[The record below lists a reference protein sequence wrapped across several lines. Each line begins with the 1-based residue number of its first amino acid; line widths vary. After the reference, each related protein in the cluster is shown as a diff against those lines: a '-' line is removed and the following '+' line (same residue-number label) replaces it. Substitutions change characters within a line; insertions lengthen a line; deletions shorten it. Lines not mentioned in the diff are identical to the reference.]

1 MRKWYEKVILLVLT
15 SMLLLSIPFETIAAD
30 KVPIAAFATD
40 KPKID
45 GKIDSVWRKSS
56 KMQGDHINDMYGTT
70 LDMETYTGDLTSSY
84 AQMLWSEEGL
94 YFIGVV
100 FDTTIT
106 EDDTNARNSV
116 DFWVSEKNT
125 KEMGYQGDGDWHY
138 CIASDGTEYQYTG
151 NHKIGD
157 VAETAVKVYKNRYV
171 VELFVPYQSEFQA
184 KEGTVIA
191 VNVSFNDDIDGDGV
205 SDVCTYWNLNE
216 ESKVYWVNTS
226 ALAEVKLVKQV
237 NKGSMST
244 MGIIGIGMLVV
255 AIGIGIVGAV
265 ALFLAYKKRNRRQYC
280 NEEKLGKGMFR
291 RKCI

>member
-1 MRKWYEKVILLVLT
+1 MRKWYEKIILLVLA
-15 SMLLLSIPFETIAAD
+15 SMLLLSISFETIAAD
-30 KVPIAAFATD
+30 KVPMAAFATD

-45 GKIDSVWRKSS
+45 GKIDSVWKKST
-56 KMQGDHINDMYGTT
+56 KMQGNHINDMYGTT
-70 LDMETYTGDLTSSY
+70 IDTETYAGDLTSSY

-125 KEMGYQGDGDWHY
+125 KEMGYQDDGDWHY
-138 CIASDGTEYQYTG
+138 CIASDGTEYQYIG
-151 NHKIGD
+151 NHKIDDD
-157 VAETAVKVYKNRYV
+157 VETAVKVYKNKYV
-171 VELFVPYQSEFQA
+171 VEMFVPYQSEFKA

-191 VNVSFNDDIDGDGV
+191 VNVSFNDDFDGDGV

-216 ESKVYWVNTS
+216 ESKVYWVNTA

-237 NKGSMST
+237 NNGSMST
-244 MGIIGIGMLVV
+244 MGIIGIIIIVV
-255 AIGIGIVGAV
+255 ALGIGIIGGAG
-265 ALFLAYKKRNRRQYC
+265 LFLSYKKRKRRQ
-280 NEEKLGKGMFR
+280 
-291 RKCI
+291 